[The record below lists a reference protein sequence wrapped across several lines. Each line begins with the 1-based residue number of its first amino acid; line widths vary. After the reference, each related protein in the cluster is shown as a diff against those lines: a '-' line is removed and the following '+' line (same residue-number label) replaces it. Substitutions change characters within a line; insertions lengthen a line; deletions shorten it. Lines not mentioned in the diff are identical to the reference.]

1 MLDAVVRRL
10 IEYGYE
16 RALRQELLAA
26 SVRLGPDQMP
36 DVYTSHRAA
45 LARLDLDE
53 DHDLYLTQFP
63 ITNAAAI
70 GSGKPVVL
78 VNSRTVEL
86 LDDMELRTVLGHE
99 AGHILSDHVLYRTAL
114 IILLSISGIGRMP
127 LMMGLPLIGVRM
139 ALLEWFRAAELSC
152 DRAATLVNRDPLVTC
167 RTLMVIAGGAASR
180 RLNLDAFIRQAG
192 EYRDQEWGYDRI
204 ARLRLEL
211 APAAPIPSSACTR
224 SWTGCA
230 AASTTGS
237 STARTCAAARAARAR
252 RRGRRGR
259 LLRRA
264 LQALLQG
271 RRRRGGLRGRQVR
284 RRCVEGE
291 RLAAHEQGPG
301 VGSGLGTA
309 AIEDG
314 RPMAGGCARKTP
326 HRGCCERPG
335 WLVVTPVLTRWGA
348 AVSSGRAG
356 YVVGL

>member
-1 MLDAVVRRL
+1 VRRL

-26 SVRLGPDQMP
+26 SVRLGPDQLA

-70 GSGKPVVL
+70 GSGKPMVL

-114 IILLSISGIGRMP
+114 IILLNISGIGRMP
-127 LMMGLPLIGVRM
+127 ILMGLPLVAVRL

-180 RLNLDAFIRQAG
+180 RLNLDAFMRQAG
-192 EYRDQEWGYDRI
+192 EYRDSEWGFDRI

-211 APAAPIPSSACTR
+211 APTHPIPVKRVHEVMDWVR
-224 SWTGCA
+224 SGEYDRIVDGAYMRRGDEPPARDDAGDAVDFYAERFRRFFKEAGAGVATAGDKLSD
-230 AASTTGS
+230 AASKVSDWIRTGKDS
-237 STARTCAAARAARAR
+237 A
-252 RRGRRGR
+252 
-259 LLRRA
+259 
-264 LQALLQG
+264 
-271 RRRRGGLRGRQVR
+271 
-284 RRCVEGE
+284 
-291 RLAAHEQGPG
+291 
-301 VGSGLGTA
+301 
-309 AIEDG
+309 
-314 RPMAGGCARKTP
+314 
-326 HRGCCERPG
+326 
-335 WLVVTPVLTRWGA
+335 
-348 AVSSGRAG
+348 
-356 YVVGL
+356 

>member
-1 MLDAVVRRL
+1 MTTTLPHDQRLHAISPKAYEHPADRAATAALKSIPMLDAVVRRL

-36 DVYTSHRAA
+36 DVYTSHRAS

-114 IILLSISGIGRMP
+114 IILLNVSGIGRMP
-127 LMMGLPLIGVRM
+127 LMMGLPLIAVRM

-152 DRAATLVNRDPLVTC
+152 DRAATLVNRDPLITC

-192 EYRDQEWGYDRI
+192 DYRDTEWGFDRI

-211 APAAPIPSSACTR
+211 APAHPIPVKRVHEVMEWVR
-224 SWTGCA
+224 SGEYDRIAAGEYMRRGEEPPARDDAGDAVEFYAERFRRFFKDAGAGVATAGDKFA
-230 AASTTGS
+230 DAASKVSDWLRTGKAS
-237 STARTCAAARAARAR
+237 
-252 RRGRRGR
+252 
-259 LLRRA
+259 
-264 LQALLQG
+264 
-271 RRRRGGLRGRQVR
+271 
-284 RRCVEGE
+284 
-291 RLAAHEQGPG
+291 
-301 VGSGLGTA
+301 
-309 AIEDG
+309 
-314 RPMAGGCARKTP
+314 
-326 HRGCCERPG
+326 
-335 WLVVTPVLTRWGA
+335 
-348 AVSSGRAG
+348 
-356 YVVGL
+356 

>member
-1 MLDAVVRRL
+1 VRRL

-26 SVRLGPDQMP
+26 SVRLGPDQLA

-70 GSGKPVVL
+70 GSGKPMVL

-114 IILLSISGIGRMP
+114 IILLNISGIGRMP
-127 LMMGLPLIGVRM
+127 ILMGLPLVAVRL

-180 RLNLDAFIRQAG
+180 RLNLDAFMRQAG
-192 EYRDQEWGYDRI
+192 EYRDSEWGFDRI

-211 APAAPIPSSACTR
+211 APTHPIPVKRVHEVMDWVR
-224 SWTGCA
+224 SGEYDRIVDGAYMRRGDEPPARDDAGDAVDFYAERFRRFFKEAGAGVATAGDKLTD
-230 AASTTGS
+230 AASKVSDWIRTGKDS
-237 STARTCAAARAARAR
+237 
-252 RRGRRGR
+252 
-259 LLRRA
+259 
-264 LQALLQG
+264 
-271 RRRRGGLRGRQVR
+271 
-284 RRCVEGE
+284 
-291 RLAAHEQGPG
+291 
-301 VGSGLGTA
+301 
-309 AIEDG
+309 
-314 RPMAGGCARKTP
+314 
-326 HRGCCERPG
+326 
-335 WLVVTPVLTRWGA
+335 
-348 AVSSGRAG
+348 
-356 YVVGL
+356 